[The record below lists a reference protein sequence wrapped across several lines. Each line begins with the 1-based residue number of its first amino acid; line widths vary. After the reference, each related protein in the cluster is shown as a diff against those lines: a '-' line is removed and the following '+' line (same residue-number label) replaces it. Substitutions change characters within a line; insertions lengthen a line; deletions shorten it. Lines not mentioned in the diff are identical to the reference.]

1 MGKVVSNFNT
11 GNAAKVV
18 MLHVCLFSRYAI
30 ANTANLNTGKWV
42 GAVMR
47 ARASH
52 QCGLS
57 SIPAQ
62 CHNYMG

>member
-30 ANTANLNTGKWV
+30 ANTANLNTGT
-42 GAVMR
+42 
-47 ARASH
+47 
-52 QCGLS
+52 GLV
-57 SIPAQ
+57 Q
-62 CHNYMG
+62 